1 MCTVRPAREA
11 THDMRRAGERFVK
24 QGHAEPKGELDQM
37 DRMRRR
43 SSTRPHDAGRGE
55 RADDRRENAREDQEP
70 RR

>member
-1 MCTVRPAREA
+1 VCTVRPAREA

-43 SSTRPHDAGRGE
+43 SSTRQHDAGRGE
-55 RADDRRENAREDQEP
+55 QADDRRENAREDQEP

>member
-1 MCTVRPAREA
+1 MVRPGREA
-11 THDMRRAGERFVK
+11 THDMRLAGERFVK

-43 SSTRPHDAGRGE
+43 SSTRQHDAGRGE
-55 RADDRRENAREDQEP
+55 QADDRRESAHEDQEP

>member
-1 MCTVRPAREA
+1 MVRPAREA
-11 THDMRRAGERFVK
+11 THDMRLVREGFVK

-43 SSTRPHDAGRGE
+43 SSTRQHDSGRGE
-55 RADDRRENAREDQEP
+55 QADDRRESAHEDQES

>member
-1 MCTVRPAREA
+1 MQLAR
-11 THDMRRAGERFVK
+11 ERFVK
-24 QGHAEPKGELDQM
+24 QGYGEPKDELDQR

-55 RADDRRENAREDQEP
+55 QADDRRENAREDQEP